1 MKNAFFSRALP
12 AFALAA
18 VVLASL
24 PASASLYNSLVV
36 FGDSLSD
43 SGNDALVVGSTVQLI
58 TGNTYVPGHPYAPGT
73 TFSNGPV
80 WASDAASSLG
90 VPLLPAP
97 RNRMSVYITT
107 WCEARSY
114 TLRGADR

>member
-1 MKNAFFSRALP
+1 MRRSTSMKNAFFGRALP
-12 AFALAA
+12 AFTLAA
-18 VVLASL
+18 VALASL
-24 PASASLYNSLVV
+24 PAQASLYNSLVV

-80 WASDAASSLG
+80 WASGGASLVGVWVLHWLVLG
-90 VPLLPAP
+90 AGGRDLVFGGG
-97 RNRMSVYITT
+97 V
-107 WCEARSY
+107 
-114 TLRGADR
+114 GG